1 MKFPYFKWEPVSG
14 GESLD
19 PRVLVGPEAGGQYR
33 LTDLRFARS
42 YLSASKVGLLVERLE
57 TGLDGSGK
65 EGIGS
70 RKEAKGLRGRG

>member
-1 MKFPYFKWEPVSG
+1 M
-14 GESLD
+14 
-19 PRVLVGPEAGGQYR
+19 

-42 YLSASKVGLLVERLE
+42 YLSASKVGLLVEKLE

-70 RKEAKGLRGRG
+70 GKEAKGLRGRG